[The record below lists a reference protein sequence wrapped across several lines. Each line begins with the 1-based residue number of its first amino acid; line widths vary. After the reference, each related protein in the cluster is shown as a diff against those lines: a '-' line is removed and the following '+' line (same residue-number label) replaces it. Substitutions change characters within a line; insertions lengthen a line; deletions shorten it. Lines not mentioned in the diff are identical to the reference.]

1 MFYDNQVT
9 TASAHFPILLV
20 HGGAWAIPA
29 DAAAAHESGVRRAL
43 ETGYALLSRGASA
56 LDAVEAAVT
65 VLEDDPT
72 FDAGRGSFLTSDG
85 RVQLDALLMDGGR
98 MKAGGVA
105 CVERLRNPIQAAR
118 LVLEKSQHV
127 YFVGPGA
134 EQFAQAHGMALID
147 NSELVLDRE
156 RQRLLHAQARNSA
169 GFADETFSGPDISLP
184 ADLHDDK
191 SPETAVLLA
200 QAGHPS
206 SADRTHIFADGDSV
220 TKDSATGSFVSGH
233 DFTAC
238 EKMQRLE
245 QEASGHDF
253 TACEKM
259 QRLEQEASGHDFS
272 RADTIAKKINR
283 ALAPEGK
290 QSLPRKE
297 SRTES
302 ADSMT
307 HAKGPRPSG
316 QDRAEGR
323 PPTAEDHDTVGA
335 VALDSRG
342 NLAAATSTG
351 GTLNKT
357 PGRVGDSSL
366 IGCGCYADNLSAAVS
381 LTGWGEPIM
390 KLVLGKWATDRV
402 ASGIAP
408 DLAASEA
415 IAYLFNRLGGHGGII
430 LLGPDGRFGLA
441 HNTPA
446 MAWGLATPTTLQ
458 TGLTI

>member
-1 MFYDNQVT
+1 MIYDNPVT
-9 TASAHFPILLV
+9 TPAHHAPTLLV

-29 DAAAAHESGVRRAL
+29 DAAAAHQAGVRNAL
-43 ETGYALLSRGASA
+43 ETGYAVLSRGGSA

-65 VLEDDPT
+65 VLEDNPA

-118 LVLEKSQHV
+118 LVLEKSRHV

-134 EQFAQAHGMALID
+134 EQFAHAHGMALID

-156 RQRLLHAQARNSA
+156 RERLAQAQARQAA
-169 GFADETFSGPDISLP
+169 GLADLSFSGQ
-184 ADLHDDK
+184 ALHDDK
-191 SPETAVLLA
+191 SPETAL
-200 QAGHPS
+200 P
-206 SADRTHIFADGDSV
+206 ADPDGFDS
-220 TKDSATGSFVSGH
+220 
-233 DFTAC
+233 
-238 EKMQRLE
+238 
-245 QEASGHDF
+245 
-253 TACEKM
+253 
-259 QRLEQEASGHDFS
+259 
-272 RADTIAKKINR
+272 
-283 ALAPEGK
+283 
-290 QSLPRKE
+290 
-297 SRTES
+297 
-302 ADSMT
+302 
-307 HAKGPRPSG
+307 
-316 QDRAEGR
+316 
-323 PPTAEDHDTVGA
+323 HDTVGA
-335 VALDSRG
+335 VALDGRG

-402 ASGIAP
+402 AAGTAP
-408 DLAASEA
+408 ELAAQEA
-415 IAYLFNRLGGHGGII
+415 IAYLYNRLGGHGGII

-446 MAWGLATPTTLQ
+446 MAWGIATPAGLQ
-458 TGLTI
+458 TGLKSRAIRHIFNL